1 MQPPSGH
8 APIDARLGSTVP
20 CMRAGRTLPMFPLGS
35 VLFPHA
41 QLPLHVFE
49 PRYRALAESCLAG
62 DGEFGVVLIERGS
75 EVGGGDTRFS
85 VGTVARIVAAGR
97 LPDGRYLLA
106 TEGTRRLRVR
116 EWLPDDPYPRAEI
129 ELLGEPGA
137 PSDAGAARDDVERL
151 LKRVLAMAAELGDA
165 PQSIDV
171 VLDDDPAHAAFEA
184 AAAAPIGPLDA
195 QRLLELDDPRER
207 LAQLHALL
215 TDCES
220 VFELRLS
227 GA

>member
-1 MQPPSGH
+1 
-8 APIDARLGSTVP
+8 
-20 CMRAGRTLPMFPLGS
+20 MFPLGS

-49 PRYRALAESCLAG
+49 PRYRTLTETCLAG

-85 VGTVARIVAAGR
+85 VGTVARIAAAGR

-106 TEGTRRLRVR
+106 AVGTTRLRVR
-116 EWLPDDPYPRAEI
+116 QWLSDDPFPRAEV
-129 ELLGEPGA
+129 ELLDESD
-137 PSDAGAARDDVERL
+137 PSAGADEARTEVERL
-151 LKRVLAMAAELGDA
+151 LVRVLAMSAELGDA
-165 PQSIDV
+165 PPAIAV
-171 VLDDDPAHAAFEA
+171 ELHDDPAQAAFEA

-195 QRLLELDDPRER
+195 QRLLELDDPGTR
-207 LAQLHALL
+207 LAELRGLL
-215 TDCES
+215 AEQAELL
-220 VFELRLS
+220 ELRLS

>member
-1 MQPPSGH
+1 
-8 APIDARLGSTVP
+8 
-20 CMRAGRTLPMFPLGS
+20 MFPLGS

-41 QLPLHVFE
+41 ELPLHVFE
-49 PRYRALAESCLAG
+49 PRYRALTEACLAG

-106 TEGTRRLRVR
+106 TVGTRRLRVR
-116 EWLPDDPYPRAEI
+116 DWLPDDPYPRAEV
-129 ELLGEPGA
+129 ELLAESA
-137 PSDAGAARDDVERL
+137 PPPDAGDARDEVERL

-165 PQSIDV
+165 PQAVGAELDV
-171 VLDDDPAHAAFEA
+171 DPVQAAFQA

-195 QRLLELDDPRER
+195 QRLLELDDPGER
-207 LAQLHALL
+207 LAQLRDLL
-215 TDCES
+215 AEQAELL
-220 VFELRLS
+220 ELRLS
-227 GA
+227 GR

>member
-1 MQPPSGH
+1 
-8 APIDARLGSTVP
+8 
-20 CMRAGRTLPMFPLGS
+20 MFPLGN
-35 VLFPHA
+35 VLFPYA

-49 PRYRALAESCLAG
+49 PRYRALAETCLAG

-85 VGTVARIVAAGR
+85 VGTVARIVVAGR

-116 EWLPDDPYPRAEI
+116 EWLPDDPFPRAEV

-137 PSDAGAARDDVERL
+137 PHDAAAARDEVERL
-151 LKRVLAMAAELGDA
+151 LKRVLGMSAELGEA

-171 VLDDDPAHAAFEA
+171 VLDDDPEQAE
-184 AAAAPIGPLDA
+184 
-195 QRLLELDDPRER
+195 LL
-207 LAQLHALL
+207 
-215 TDCES
+215 
-220 VFELRLS
+220 ELRLS
-227 GA
+227 GT

>member
-1 MQPPSGH
+1 
-8 APIDARLGSTVP
+8 
-20 CMRAGRTLPMFPLGS
+20 MFPLGS

-41 QLPLHVFE
+41 ELPLHVFE
-49 PRYRALAESCLAG
+49 PRYRALTEACLAG

-106 TEGTRRLRVR
+106 TVGTRRLRVR
-116 EWLPDDPYPRAEI
+116 EWLPDEPYPRAAV
-129 ELLGEPGA
+129 ELLGEPA
-137 PSDAGAARDDVERL
+137 PSADARDVRADVERL

-165 PQSIDV
+165 PQAVGVD
-171 VLDDDPAHAAFEA
+171 LDDDPVQAGYEA

-195 QRLLELDDPRER
+195 QRLLELDDPGER
-207 LAQLHALL
+207 L
-215 TDCES
+215 D
-220 VFELRLS
+220 ELRGLLADQAELLEARLTGS
-227 GA
+227 

>member
-1 MQPPSGH
+1 
-8 APIDARLGSTVP
+8 
-20 CMRAGRTLPMFPLGS
+20 MRGRMLPMFPLGT

-49 PRYRALAESCLAG
+49 PRYRALAEACLSG

-75 EVGGGDTRFS
+75 EVGGGDTRFT

-116 EWLPDDPYPRAEI
+116 EWLPDDPFPRADV
-129 ELLGEPGA
+129 ELLDEPGPPA
-137 PSDAGAARDDVERL
+137 DARSARDEVERL
-151 LKRVLAMAAELGDA
+151 LKRVLAMSAELGDA

-171 VLDDDPAHAAFEA
+171 TLDDDPAQAAFEA

-195 QRLLELDDPRER
+195 QRLLELDAPGER
-207 LAQLHALL
+207 LAQLETLL
-215 TDCES
+215 VECES
-220 VFELRLS
+220 TLELRLS